1 MTCRDD
7 DILYKLDV
15 IIYMLK
21 LTNWKLGRIM
31 SAQSDINA
39 AVAALSAFLADLAV
53 AVDDIKAEL
62 AGDEV
67 DTSALDALVA
77 KLPGVQASVDALE
90 SAPSTSTSTSAS
102 TATHVPGA
110 DPNTGLAPGL
120 V

>member
-1 MTCRDD
+1 VSGQLHHD
-7 DILYKLDV
+7 DILYKLDL
-15 IIYMLK
+15 INRK
-21 LTNWKLGRIM
+21 LDRIM

-39 AVAALSAFLADLAV
+39 AVAALGGFLADLAV
-53 AVDDIKAEL
+53 AVDNIKAEL
-62 AGDEV
+62 AGVEV
-67 DTSALDALVA
+67 DTGALDALVA